1 MREIAILPIRLYQRF
16 VSPVLPRS
24 CRYEPSCSQY
34 AVDAIRGFGLARGTV
49 LAGWRL
55 LRCNPFCHGGF
66 DPVGRQTLFKPRD
79 AQSPQDPSRA
89 PVAGS
94 GGTWHSKVGD
104 E

>member
-1 MREIAILPIRLYQRF
+1 MRELAILPIRFYQRF
-16 VSPVLPRS
+16 LSPTLPRS

-55 LRCNPFCHGGF
+55 LRCNPLSRGGF
-66 DPVGRQTLFKPRD
+66 DPVERQTLFKPRG
-79 AQSPQDPSRA
+79 AQPPQDPSRPA
-89 PVAGS
+89 VAGNGS
-94 GGTWHSKVGD
+94 TWHSKVGD